1 MGAEGQRNCGERG
14 GGGGGGASGAVSGLQ
29 LSACPGREVMLGVC
43 ARVCFGWG

>member
-14 GGGGGGASGAVSGLQ
+14 GGGAGGAVSGLQ
-29 LSACPGREVMLGVC
+29 LSACPGHEVVLGVC